1 VCETGGDTHCGI
13 KEGARLAAAGR
24 ERRSRLGTRYTQRHG
39 QWHRHRRRY
48 DDRHRHRHR
57 QNMALGR
64 RRPGLARGRSP
75 PRRRQSASP
84 ARRRNHGGGP
94 PFRRSAGGG
103 GGRSRSGSTRADPDH
118 SSDSGGEGSRGGYAS
133 LGRARTVRR
142 RSRSRRGPAGTDI
155 ACRSANEVQRA
166 RTHAHGGRSNDDGVG
181 RSAGRGSAG
190 HWRRRRQC
198 APVDRGRGIPPWR
211 RHPSFSR
218 VPVCVCV
225 CVCVCACLFMPPAWG
240 GGPGRWSQRRGRQR
254 KGVGWGEA
262 GRGGRPRAYRRGTTP
277 LHTHPHPHTH
287 TLTSGTSGAIRTR
300 VIPDLYAS
308 GAAIASQRTRTHS
321 HTHARHACG
330 GGTRPAGR
338 GRSER
343 RVRTHILVRTCARR
357 LSSLRTPRPQPS
369 HKHTHTGART
379 RVPAR
384 ARASTWASLPPCAGR
399 PTERWPAKHSERP
412 HFVHDFSIFR
422 ARMARPEHLAPPEI
436 VRVCAPQLHTRCA
449 HSDCPLAA
457 RVCAHPFVCRSF
469 TMRRRRASTRPGM
482 ASVRAW
488 LTPCS
493 ACLTLRA
500 ARALLR
506 CRLR

>member
-1 VCETGGDTHCGI
+1 
-13 KEGARLAAAGR
+13 
-24 ERRSRLGTRYTQRHG
+24 
-39 QWHRHRRRY
+39 
-48 DDRHRHRHR
+48 
-57 QNMALGR
+57 MALGR

-84 ARRRNHGGGP
+84 ARRRNQGGGP

-218 VPVCVCV
+218 APVCVCV
-225 CVCVCACLFMPPAWG
+225 CVCVPVYAACVGGRTWTVVSEAWPSEEG
-240 GGPGRWSQRRGRQR
+240 GGVGGGGKGRAPARVR
-254 KGVGWGEA
+254 A
-262 GRGGRPRAYRRGTTP
+262 GHHAAPHAPTHTP
-277 LHTHPHPHTH
+277 THTHSPQVPAAQSAHASSRTFMLLARPLLLSARARTH
-287 TLTSGTSGAIRTR
+287 
-300 VIPDLYAS
+300 
-308 GAAIASQRTRTHS
+308 TRTH
-321 HTHARHACG
+321 A
-330 GGTRPAGR
+330 TRAGAAHGQRGR

-357 LSSLRTPRPQPS
+357 LSSLRTPRPQP
-369 HKHTHTGART
+369 
-379 RVPAR
+379 
-384 ARASTWASLPPCAGR
+384 
-399 PTERWPAKHSERP
+399 
-412 HFVHDFSIFR
+412 
-422 ARMARPEHLAPPEI
+422 
-436 VRVCAPQLHTRCA
+436 
-449 HSDCPLAA
+449 
-457 RVCAHPFVCRSF
+457 
-469 TMRRRRASTRPGM
+469 
-482 ASVRAW
+482 
-488 LTPCS
+488 
-493 ACLTLRA
+493 
-500 ARALLR
+500 
-506 CRLR
+506 